1 MKRITLTLLITMMVL
16 LGIVPVAGAANANDT
31 VTINVNNQSSFE
43 YSMLF
48 LNGTTLVKGG
58 SAHAL
63 GWVSFTGPAGVYE
76 YFIDRDDGIASW
88 HGYVNAYR
96 GAEFTITDDSTGTPV
111 LSMITTSSSSS
122 SSSSPSPAT
131 SYVVEPGDRLVDIA
145 QSMSVTTQFLAAANH
160 LGTGDA
166 ITIGQVLYSDRWVVQ
181 AGETL
186 SQIASKSGVS
196 ANVLAPANNLPNMN
210 FISVGQTLFFP

>member
-1 MKRITLTLLITMMVL
+1 MKRITLTLIITTIVL
-16 LGIVPVAGAANANDT
+16 LGIVPVAGAAPANDT
-31 VTINVNNQSSFE
+31 VTINVNNQSSYE
-43 YSMLF
+43 YRMLF
-48 LNGTTLVKGG
+48 LNGTTLVKDG
-58 SAHAL
+58 SAHAW

-88 HGYVNAYR
+88 HGYVDAYS

-111 LSMITTSSSSS
+111 LSMITTSSLSSS
-122 SSSSPSPAT
+122 QSSPT
-131 SYVVEPGDRLVDIA
+131 SYVVEPRDRLVDIA
-145 QSMSVTTQFLAAANH
+145 QVMSVTPQFLAAANH

-181 AGETL
+181 PGETL

-196 ANVLAPANNLPNMN
+196 VNVLAPANNLPNMH

>member
-1 MKRITLTLLITMMVL
+1 MVL
-16 LGIVPVAGAANANDT
+16 LGIVPVAGAATANDT

-58 SAHAL
+58 SAHAW

-88 HGYVNAYR
+88 HGYVNAFS

-122 SSSSPSPAT
+122 SSSSPTSPSSSSPST
-131 SYVVEPGDRLVDIA
+131 SYVVEPGDRLEEIA
-145 QSMSVTTQFLAAANH
+145 QVMSVTTQFLAAANH

-181 AGETL
+181 PGETL

-196 ANVLAPANNLPNMN
+196 VNALAPANNLPNMH

>member
-1 MKRITLTLLITMMVL
+1 MKRITITLIMTTMVL
-16 LGIVPVAGAANANDT
+16 LGIVPVAGAAPANDT
-31 VTINVNNQSSFE
+31 VTINVNNQSSYE

-48 LNGTTLVKGG
+48 LNGTTLVKDG
-58 SAHAL
+58 SAHAW
-63 GWVSFTGPAGVYE
+63 GWLSFTGPAGVYE

-88 HGYVNAYR
+88 HGYVDAYS

-111 LSMITTSSSSS
+111 LSMITTSSLSSS
-122 SSSSPSPAT
+122 QSSPT

-145 QSMSVTTQFLAAANH
+145 QVMSVTPQFLAAANH

-166 ITIGQVLYSDRWVVQ
+166 ITVGQVLYSDRWVVHP
-181 AGETL
+181 GETL

-196 ANVLAPANNLPNMN
+196 VNALAPANNLPNMH